1 MHRGTFNFRLVLNR
15 VWHDIWDSCN
25 SSHCLLTVRGWLRVV
40 KIRAKCVRY
49 LWLSCPVWPSRWVL
63 CISMQWLRSKVCHD
77 ECVSG
82 EICSLQHMW
91 VTRSVMWAVASGKS
105 LKFGVQGVSEIDF
118 RELTAHEITGF
129 DFMCTTELTKNLWN
143 YDFDFLLQFFLIY
156 FDFDFLLQFF

>member
-77 ECVSG
+77 ECVNG
-82 EICSLQHMW
+82 EICSLQHVGYQVCHVGSRKWQITKIWGPRCERDWFPW
-91 VTRSVMWAVASGKS
+91 VNGTRDNGIWLYVHNRIDQKPVELWFWFFASI
-105 LKFGVQGVSEIDF
+105 F
-118 RELTAHEITGF
+118 
-129 DFMCTTELTKNLWN
+129 
-143 YDFDFLLQFFLIY
+143 
-156 FDFDFLLQFF
+156 